1 MTMTPEEHQQEHQRL
16 HRALDELLACYIS
29 ETSSL
34 GLKRGGSIYNPIL
47 ELLQW
52 GHEKAMIPSPGDAHS
67 SDDRDRIDFESQRQ
81 MIVLALAELAL
92 SRPGWDES
100 IREIVRHYD
109 GEGLPMFEGFKRTS
123 ADRVRAERGPL

>member
-1 MTMTPEEHQQEHQRL
+1 MMTPEEHQREHQVL
-16 HRALDELLACYIS
+16 HRALDQLLACYS
-29 ETSSL
+29 NETRSS

-52 GHEKAMIPSPGDAHS
+52 THEKTMIPSPADAHN
-67 SDDRDRIDFESQRQ
+67 SDDRDRIDFEAQRQ

-100 IREIVRHYD
+100 IREIARHYD
-109 GEGLPMFEGFKRTS
+109 GEGLPTFEAFKRTS